1 MSGTQKK
8 RLGIV
13 LFEGFET
20 LDVFGPVEMLGHL
33 DKTLSLITVA
43 EQAGPVASFQGP
55 RAHADYSLDD
65 CPALD
70 LILLPGGQG
79 TRTGVENGPLI
90 DWIRTR
96 AELAELVMTVCT
108 GTSLLARTG
117 LLDGRRATTNKLAFD
132 WVMSHGPNVSWV
144 KQARWVVDGKF
155 VTSSGVSAGMDMAL
169 DVISRLHDEETA
181 QFVAD
186 VTEYEWHR
194 DADWDPFAKLAG
206 LV

>member
-1 MSGTQKK
+1 MSAHDKK
-8 RLGIV
+8 TLGIL
-13 LFEGFET
+13 LFDGFET

-33 DKTLSLITVA
+33 NETLSLITVA
-43 EQAGPVASFQGP
+43 HRAGPIPSFQGP
-55 RAHADYSLDD
+55 RAYADFALEE
-65 CPALD
+65 CPHLD
-70 LILLPGGQG
+70 LLLIPGGQG
-79 TRTGVENGPLI
+79 TRRGVDDERLI
-90 DWIRTR
+90 AWLAAR
-96 AELAELVMTVCT
+96 AEAAELVMTVCT

-132 WVMSHGPNVSWV
+132 WVTTQGPHVQWV

-155 VTSSGVSAGMDMAL
+155 NTSSGVSAGMDMAL
-169 DVISRLHDEETA
+169 DVIRRLLDLETA

-194 DADWDPFAKLAG
+194 NADWDPFAEFAG

>member
-1 MSGTQKK
+1 
-8 RLGIV
+8 V

-55 RAHADYSLDD
+55 RAYADYSLDD

-79 TRTGVENGPLI
+79 TRTGVENDRLI
-90 DWIRTR
+90 DWIRAR
-96 AELAELVMTVCT
+96 AEVAELVMTVCT

-117 LLDGRRATTNKLAFD
+117 LLDGRRATTNKLAFE
-132 WVMSHGPNVSWV
+132 WVKSQGPNVNWV

-169 DVISRLHDEETA
+169 DVISRLHDEDTA

>member
-1 MSGTQKK
+1 MSDSRKK
-8 RLGIV
+8 CLGVV

-55 RAHADYSLDD
+55 RAYADYSLDD

-70 LILLPGGQG
+70 LLILPGGQG
-79 TRTGVENGPLI
+79 TRTGVENDSLI
-90 DWIRTR
+90 DWIRAR
-96 AELAELVMTVCT
+96 AEVAELVMTVCT

-117 LLDGRRATTNKLAFD
+117 LLDGRRATTNKLAFE
-132 WVMSHGPNVSWV
+132 WVKSQGPNVRWV

-169 DVISRLHDEETA
+169 DVISRLHDEDTA

>member
-1 MSGTQKK
+1 
-8 RLGIV
+8 
-13 LFEGFET
+13 
-20 LDVFGPVEMLGHL
+20 ML
-33 DKTLSLITVA
+33 I
-43 EQAGPVASFQGP
+43 
-55 RAHADYSLDD
+55 
-65 CPALD
+65 
-70 LILLPGGQG
+70 PGGKG
-79 TRTGVENGPLI
+79 TRSGVETGPLI
-90 DWIRTR
+90 DWIRER

-132 WVMSHGPNVSWV
+132 WVMSQGPNVSWV

-181 QFVAD
+181 RFVAD

-194 DADWDPFAKLAG
+194 DADWDPFAGRAG